1 MTPDQSTFQLWLLG
15 LVWTLGPWLAL
26 GFAAVIATLVVRK
39 ISHLARSV
47 ERRPVKQGV
56 SGFFGVVRDSWIHG
70 TLTGSTIYVVI
81 GCVMFGGFV
90 AAGIQGLVQRAVQ
103 GPVLGAIEDKMVV
116 PPTPGPDS
124 SNDGVLDLIILSGLI
139 MACVTVMIGVVAY
152 RRLRR
157 NAVKIASRLPARGA
171 SKPLVVRLFY
181 DKKTTGIAILVV
193 GCWMLWG
200 FLSQVV
206 GLAIYMSPGLS
217 SLQSIPGVET
227 AAIVFLVILG
237 IAMFGVMFAPLAWL
251 SARNIRLQFRHLR
264 RNRVAQRLFYVK
276 AVVLCGLLG
285 SLLNMYLIGLLG
297 HLFWPSVF
305 TR

>member
-26 GFAAVIATLVVRK
+26 GFAAVIATLVVTK
-39 ISHLARSV
+39 ISHLARDV
-47 ERRPVKQGV
+47 EKRPVKQGV

-70 TLTGSTIYVVI
+70 TLTGSTIYVLI
-81 GCVMFGGFV
+81 GCIMFGGFA
-90 AAGIQGLVQRAVQ
+90 AAGIQGLVQRTIQ
-103 GPVLGAIEDKMVV
+103 EPVPGAIEDRIVV
-116 PPTPGPDS
+116 PPMKGPDS
-124 SNDGVLDLIILSGLI
+124 SNDGVLDLIILGGLI

-157 NAVKIASRLPARGA
+157 KAVEIASRLPARCG
-171 SKPLVVRLFY
+171 SRPLVVRLFC

-193 GCWMLWG
+193 GCWMFWG

-206 GLAIYMSPGLS
+206 GLAIYMTPSLS

-227 AAIVFLVILG
+227 AAIVFLMILG
-237 IAMFGVMFAPLAWL
+237 VAMFGVMFAPFAWL

-264 RNRVAQRLFYVK
+264 QNRVTQRLFYVK

-285 SLLNMYLIGLLG
+285 CLLNMYLIDLLG
-297 HLFWPSVF
+297 HLFWPGVF